1 MAAHESP
8 DGSGSTSEYD
18 EVNALIARALPGCG
32 SQTYR
37 LLADSARMGAIRR
50 GELIFS
56 QGEPIPLTLMVRGH
70 GAFRRTT
77 VDGQVLMVD
86 VAQPGE
92 LFGFSCIASTHTPV
106 DLVALTDCAVV
117 LWKGTDI
124 RRLAASDPALAMNV
138 IDQMAGFL
146 ASLAERM
153 DGFLHQDARR
163 RVLRVLNK
171 HRNLF
176 FADPAVLSRSHLPAL
191 VGTSREM
198 TGRVLRELEREGTVA
213 RLGRTGLTLLR
224 PDLLDADVVRLARHG
239 SRQEPGAG
247 GG

>member
-1 MAAHESP
+1 MDAEESP
-8 DGSGSTSEYD
+8 DGPGSTGEHT
-18 EVNALIARALPGCG
+18 EVNALIAQALPGCG
-32 SQTYR
+32 PQTYR
-37 LLADSARMGAIRR
+37 FLADSARIAGIRR
-50 GELIFS
+50 GELIFR
-56 QGEPIPLTLMVRGH
+56 QGEPIPLTLMLRGH

-86 VAQPGE
+86 VAHPGD
-92 LFGFSCIASTHTPV
+92 LFGFSCVASTHTPV
-106 DLVALTDCAVV
+106 DLVALTDGAVV

-124 RRLAASDPALAMNV
+124 RRLTASDPALALQV
-138 IDQMAGFL
+138 IDRMAGFL
-146 ASLAERM
+146 ASLTERM

-163 RVLRVLNK
+163 RVIRVLNK

-213 RLGRTGLTLLR
+213 RVGRTGLTLLR
-224 PDLLDADVVRLARHG
+224 PDLLDADVVMLARG
-239 SRQEPGAG
+239 RSRQEPDAG